1 MNYSLNQ
8 PRNDYFQPQIFSNS
22 PHNKTDTIALH
33 FIIIITIIIIIQEL
47 FDMTEIHSIQTRDI
61 HLALTFNCFL
71 LLIFA
76 IFCFYKTQFIS
87 SPSY

>member
-33 FIIIITIIIIIQEL
+33 FIIIITIIIIQEL
-47 FDMTEIHSIQTRDI
+47 FDMTKIHSIQTRDI
-61 HLALTFNCFL
+61 HLHFFVFTRHNLYRHHRIN
-71 LLIFA
+71 
-76 IFCFYKTQFIS
+76 Q
-87 SPSY
+87 